1 MDFMY
6 LVGIAIFLGLCVAL
20 TAGCDKLRKRVTGGR
35 P

>member
-6 LVGIAIFLGLCVAL
+6 LVVIAIFFGLCVAL
-20 TAGCDKLRKRVTGGR
+20 TAGCDKLRKRGAGGR

>member
-6 LVGIAIFLGLCVAL
+6 LVGIAVFLGLCVAL
-20 TAGCDKLRKRVTGGR
+20 TAGCDKLRKRGTGGR

>member
-6 LVGIAIFLGLCVAL
+6 LVGIAAFLGLCAAL
-20 TAGCDKLRKRVTGGR
+20 TAGCDKLRNRKTGGR

>member
-6 LVGIAIFLGLCVAL
+6 LVGIAVFLGLCVAL
-20 TAGCDKLRKRVTGGR
+20 TAGCDKLRNRKTGGR